1 MHSAFGFIQPPRYM
15 RDPTFTGSSSNPSKR
30 STVIATR
37 PPARAAAAHPVV
49 RINSARPATTAAT
62 APQPQRGVVAAPPV
76 AGAAVLLEKRCAYL
90 EKQCRGLSAQLVDLA
105 DAVSSPTAPLR
116 LRARVLRPA
125 AEFPAAAGG
134 TDPAGDIAAAGAQD
148 PPPLP
153 PVPAGTAIHL
163 VYPMHSVQLPSGHAA
178 VVMRRLQVDPH
189 TAQPADSWVVV
200 HRSAGKGRKARYLV
214 GEFELG

>member
-37 PPARAAAAHPVV
+37 PPARAAAADPVV
-49 RINSARPATTAAT
+49 RINSARPPTT
-62 APQPQRGVVAAPPV
+62 PPV